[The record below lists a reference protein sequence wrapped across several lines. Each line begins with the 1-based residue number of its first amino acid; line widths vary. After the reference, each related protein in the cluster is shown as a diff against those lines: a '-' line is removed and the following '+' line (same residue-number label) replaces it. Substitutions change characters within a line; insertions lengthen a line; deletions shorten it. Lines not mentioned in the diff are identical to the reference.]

1 MRRIVYGLF
10 LLPLAF
16 WGICGGTHWGSSLIL
31 TGMTAAMAGA
41 LFACGLRRASL
52 KPKIDMSWL
61 SPHRGPGLFGIMLSA
76 MIAATLL
83 SVMPLPIEAVAHIS
97 PENAKIQTEAASLI
111 GVTAR
116 FGYITASRGRTYYA
130 LWHLCGFLSIYFICL
145 RLGESRR
152 FSEWFCRSIVTVG
165 AVWCIWIFL
174 GQIGIDASAG
184 AGGNSAFMRLG
195 LPINGNHVSGALV
208 LLSLCSL
215 GGALQRRHKDAAARR
230 GLWAI
235 ACAVFGVCLFML
247 QSRGAIFAWICA
259 HIVFALILWRRGA
272 GARKKATAAIF
283 LSVASVIALSA
294 IAAAPSIGAVKTE
307 FEETAIEFDAQSI
320 AREGF
325 RSKTQIYGDL
335 APMIRDWPM
344 GTGRSAFGDVYP
356 AYQSFWFSKRM
367 RHAENEYIEWV
378 SEYGIALGSLLIAL
392 FVWSFARRCRA
403 FVCAPKE
410 QTAVIGLLCG
420 LIGVGLQNLFDFGL
434 RYWTVGFVFFAAA
447 GVVDARMNR
456 WRFGKMRP
464 TASECASSRSSQTF
478 SSVGRGEPIPA
489 MPPESEKC
497 APSRRDDIVSGICAG
512 IALAAFIASCF
523 HISEGVEGH
532 TGIYLQR
539 TATSLSADGAGEP
552 RMPPAQSEDAPFGA
566 EQRKRIAKSFAVSPH
581 SDGLRLIVGRRF
593 AHRSASKPDADRKP
607 DLDRARRWLESAVAR
622 APHERAARLVLGK
635 TCEVLG
641 DMACAADQFLTA
653 ADGDPKA
660 APQAME
666 EYAYL
671 PEQFLRLPQSWT
683 AQQAFIGA
691 FLMRGKY
698 ESAERYIAQIGDE
711 SKRMQLLYKLYMELG
726 ADEAAETVIS
736 KALSDN
742 PNDFEVY
749 KLKIDLYIYRK
760 QYGEMFEAL
769 ENGRSLFAD
778 NAEYWRHYLY
788 CAVWHGM
795 ALGEERYREKADA
808 LFLRVY
814 RYRKSSPAWRLAYDL
829 SRAKYAL
836 TIGNGAQAEYWA
848 KKALSVNPNH
858 REAKR
863 ICEKAESTQK

>member
-31 TGMTAAMAGA
+31 TGMTAAPAVA

-52 KPKIDMSWL
+52 MPKTDMSWL

-76 MIAATLL
+76 MIAATLI
-83 SVMPLPIEAVAHIS
+83 SVIPLPIEIIALIS
-97 PENAKIQTEAASLI
+97 PENAKIQTEAASLA

-152 FSEWFCRSIVTVG
+152 FSEWFCRSIVTAG

-174 GQIGIDASAG
+174 GKIGIDASAG

-195 LPINGNHVSGALV
+195 LPINANHVSGALV

-215 GGALQRRHKDAAARR
+215 GGALKKRHKDAAARR
-230 GLWAI
+230 GLWAVVY
-235 ACAVFGVCLFML
+235 AVFGVCLFLL

-259 HIVFALILWRRGA
+259 HIIFALILWRRGG
-272 GARKKATAAIF
+272 GANKKATAAIF
-283 LSVASVIALSA
+283 LSAASVIALSA
-294 IAAAPSIGAVKTE
+294 VAAAPSIGAVKTE
-307 FEETAIEFDAQSI
+307 FEETSIEFDAQNI
-320 AREGF
+320 ASEGF

-367 RHAENEYIEWV
+367 RHAENEYIEWIA
-378 SEYGIALGSLLIAL
+378 EYGIALGSLFILL

-410 QTAVIGLLCG
+410 QTAVVGLLCG
-420 LIGVGLQNLFDFGL
+420 LIGVSLQNLFDFGL
-434 RYWTVGFVFFAAA
+434 RYWTVGFIFFAAA

-464 TASECASSRSSQTF
+464 TQPECALCRSSQTF
-478 SSVGRGEPIPA
+478 SSVGRGEPIPSQL
-489 MPPESEKC
+489 PDSDKC

-512 IALAAFIASCF
+512 LAAAALIASCF

-532 TGIYLQR
+532 AGTYLQR
-539 TATSLSADGAGEP
+539 TAAALNAGGGDP
-552 RMPPAQSEDAPFGA
+552 RQMPGTADAPFGA
-566 EQRKRIAKSFAVSPH
+566 QQRARIAKSFAVSPH
-581 SDGLRLIVGRRF
+581 SDGLRSIVGRWF
-593 AHRSASKPDADRKP
+593 AHRGAAKPDADRKT
-607 DLDRARRWLESAVAR
+607 DFEQARRWLESAVAR
-622 APHERAARLVLGK
+622 APHERSARLVLGK
-635 TCEVLG
+635 TCEGLG

-660 APQAME
+660 ASQAME

-671 PEQFLRLPQSWT
+671 PEQFFRLPQTWN
-683 AQQAFIGA
+683 ARQAFIGA
-691 FLMRGKY
+691 LLKRGKY
-698 ESAERYIAQIGDE
+698 ESAERYIAQIGDA
-711 SKRMQLLYKLYMELG
+711 SKRIRLLYKLYMELG
-726 ADEAAETVIS
+726 ADEAAESVIS
-736 KALSDN
+736 QALSDN

-760 QYGEMFEAL
+760 QYGEMFESL

-778 NAEYWRHYLY
+778 NAEYWRYYLH
-788 CAVWHGM
+788 CAVWHGIS
-795 ALGEERYREKADA
+795 LGEKRYRETADA

-814 RYRKSSPAWRLAYDL
+814 RHRKSSPAWRFAYDL

-836 TIGNGAQAEYWA
+836 TLGNGAQAEYWS

-863 ICEKAESTQK
+863 IREKAESMQK